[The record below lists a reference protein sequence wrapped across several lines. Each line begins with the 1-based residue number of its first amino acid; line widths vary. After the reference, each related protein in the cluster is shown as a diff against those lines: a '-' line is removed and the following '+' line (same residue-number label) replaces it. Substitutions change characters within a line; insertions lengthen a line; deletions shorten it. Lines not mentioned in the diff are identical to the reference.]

1 MRQDVK
7 EEKLRKKNISRSRKW
22 FTLSN
27 AAERSSRM
35 NRNQVITRT
44 GPKASWEE
52 SCWSRFQLSEDS
64 RQIKKR

>member
-7 EEKLRKKNISRSRKW
+7 EEKLRKKNVSRSRKW

-44 GPKASWEE
+44 GPKAP
-52 SCWSRFQLSEDS
+52 
-64 RQIKKR
+64 

>member
-7 EEKLRKKNISRSRKW
+7 EEKLRKKNVSRSRKW

-35 NRNQVITRT
+35 NRNRVISRT
-44 GPKASWEE
+44 GLKVSWKVRLEQFSAE
-52 SCWSRFQLSEDS
+52 
-64 RQIKKR
+64 